1 MHRTTVT
8 RRLPYTPEQL
18 FELVGDVEQYPKFV
32 PWVSAM
38 RVWNRTAP
46 EPGVTS
52 LDAEAGV
59 KFAFLKEKFA
69 TRVRRDSNDHSIVVS
84 LLYGPFRR
92 LKNTWHFHPDPAG
105 TRIEFCIEYEFK
117 SRLLDHLLAVNLNT
131 AAEKLIGCFEARAHA
146 LYDQPGSAQGARA

>member
-1 MHRTTVT
+1 M
-8 RRLPYTPEQL
+8 PFTPGQL
-18 FELVGDVEQYPKFV
+18 LQLVGDVVAYPEFV

-38 RVWNRTAP
+38 RVWNRAEP

-59 KFAFLKEKFA
+59 RFAFLKEKFA
-69 TRVRRDSNDHSIVVS
+69 TRVRRDVRDNSIEVS

-117 SRLLDHLLAVNLNT
+117 SRLLDHLLAVNLNH
-131 AAEKLIGCFEARAHA
+131 AAERLIGCFEARAHA
-146 LYDQPGSAQGARA
+146 LYNQPGNAQGVRA